1 MKKLIII
8 LLLLPVL
15 ASAQPFKFS
24 EFNLKNNFPGTWKLA
39 GYIDTLPMLMTP
51 QGLVPTRI
59 NKQYDGGI
67 LLNRANHTG
76 TQPASSISDFN
87 AAANTAL
94 APALAGKQTSGDYA
108 SNSSLNAGLAG
119 KQNTLIAGTN
129 ITISNNTIS
138 ANGGNGSFNPNDPQ
152 TQQAI
157 AQISR
162 DSAQNNLFPTSGKTF
177 EVVDGKLFLRGERFT
192 PTVQAGS
199 NINSN
204 ASASLD
210 PGSTDRAGVVQ
221 LIVSITISPSD
232 NTQLVLVSFG
242 GTVYANPP
250 SVTPAIG
257 QTAPGIKVVSVTTTG
272 FTLASTG
279 SFTLPP
285 GTYRFPY
292 HTEPL

>member
-1 MKKLIII
+1 MPPFDEIGNYQLYTGNVNSNGSLPSIWVLGGVPSDNTGHYNVRRFNFSDIMNLVYSSGNLPINRITGLQPALDAKQAALI
-8 LLLLPVL
+8 
-15 ASAQPFKFS
+15 SGS
-24 EFNLKNNFPGTWKLA
+24 NLKTINGISILGT
-39 GYIDTLPMLMTP
+39 GDIP
-51 QGLVPTRI
+51 
-59 NKQYDGGI
+59 
-67 LLNRANHTG
+67 
-76 TQPASSISDFN
+76 IS
-87 AAANTAL
+87 
-94 APALAGKQTSGDYA
+94 G
-108 SNSSLNAGLAG
+108 
-119 KQNTLIAGTN
+119 
-129 ITISNNTIS
+129 
-138 ANGGNGSFNPNDPQ
+138 GSFNPNDPQ
-152 TQQAI
+152 TKTAV

-162 DSAQNNLFPTSGKTF
+162 DSAQNNIFPTSGKTF

-199 NINSN
+199 NISSN

-257 QTAPGIKVVSVTTTG
+257 QTAPGIKVVSVTTIG

-292 HTEPL
+292 HTESL